1 MKCCG
6 SGRPTTPKPLF
17 ATIGAAS
24 EIGRPSW
31 TAARPRRTASASTRL
46 AVPRSSSAPHR
57 FQLSMYGS
65 RCVAGCRP
73 DQATQILATSA
84 DIVINKRVEY
94 VNKDVDDDWGR
105 G

>member
-6 SGRPTTPKPLF
+6 SGRPTTPNPVF

-31 TAARPRRTASASTRL
+31 TAARPRRTAPASTRL

-65 RCVAGCRP
+65 KCVADGRRA
-73 DQATQILATSA
+73 QATRILATSTV
-84 DIVINKRVEY
+84 IVINNHVEY
-94 VNKDVDDDWGR
+94 VNKDVDEGS